1 MWIPLDPNPIFN
13 DQVGSGPCAHIK
25 FWTKIPLTGYSE
37 PLVPVAIYFLAEIYL
52 LDAWHKIYDS
62 SVLKVHSYQL
72 SAPNCK
78 QTVDKTDWLSWALL
92 FSPVRLASSRAL
104 SPYGIMEYFQILVSC
119 MMYRLAKSWN
129 FVVCGKSSS
138 SLIFRTSCHT
148 RGEMIDD
155 GPMSS
160 EIREQNWSLIRIRV
174 LRRGFVSS
182 FFHPRTRSKTFLQ
195 SPSKSAPTILVYQ
208 VDLIFF

>member
-1 MWIPLDPNPIFN
+1 M
-13 DQVGSGPCAHIK
+13 
-25 FWTKIPLTGYSE
+25 
-37 PLVPVAIYFLAEIYL
+37 
-52 LDAWHKIYDS
+52 
-62 SVLKVHSYQL
+62 
-72 SAPNCK
+72 
-78 QTVDKTDWLSWALL
+78 DKTDWLSWALL
-92 FSPVRLASSRAL
+92 FSLVQLASSRAL

-119 MMYRLAKSWN
+119 MMYWLAKSWN

-174 LRRGFVSS
+174 LRTDFVSS
-182 FFHPRTRSKTFLQ
+182 FDQTKTPRMLEHQPQSTYGPSNNSYIRLYYIPYFLPTVWDF
-195 SPSKSAPTILVYQ
+195 SIVLFEKSHMIL
-208 VDLIFF
+208 